1 MWALNLWA
9 AGWQCKKKWMFS
21 GIYEGKFSCT
31 TVVEAQKKKY
41 KLYIQVDIN
50 PQDHDSHHPTQIAPS
65 KISLIHW
72 VTKSAL
78 LP

>member
-1 MWALNLWA
+1 
-9 AGWQCKKKWMFS
+9 MFS

-50 PQDHDSHHPTQIAPS
+50 PQDYDSHHLTQIALS
-65 KISLIHW
+65 KISLIH
-72 VTKSAL
+72 
-78 LP
+78 

>member
-1 MWALNLWA
+1 
-9 AGWQCKKKWMFS
+9 MFS

-50 PQDHDSHHPTQIAPS
+50 PQDRDSHYPTQIAPS
-65 KISLIHW
+65 KISLIH
-72 VTKSAL
+72 
-78 LP
+78 